1 MGIQCLGLVGSLGVL
16 APCHVLSPETAT
28 RTIFVVC
35 TVSET
40 MQLSP
45 PLLSPGAGD
54 EITGQLN
61 QQWAMLV
68 SDCVAVV
75 SAVCVVGSQ

>member
-1 MGIQCLGLVGSLGVL
+1 
-16 APCHVLSPETAT
+16 
-28 RTIFVVC
+28 
-35 TVSET
+35 

-45 PLLSPGAGD
+45 PLLSLGAGG
-54 EITGQLN
+54 EITGQLD
-61 QQWAMLV
+61 QQWVMLA